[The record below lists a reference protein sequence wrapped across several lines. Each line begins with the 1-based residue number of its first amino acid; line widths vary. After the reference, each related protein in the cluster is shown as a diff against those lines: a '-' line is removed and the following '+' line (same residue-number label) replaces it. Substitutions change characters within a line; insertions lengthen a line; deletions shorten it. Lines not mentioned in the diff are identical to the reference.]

1 MAPAGRRSLQLAQL
15 PEPVLEA
22 IFAKCDLP
30 TR

>member
-1 MAPAGRRSLQLAQL
+1 MTRSTKVLQLAQL

-22 IFAKCDLP
+22 VFAKCDVR